1 MIPLLSIPVAL
12 SIPLLEGLLLITLI
26 EKKEPLL
33 SHCERF
39 AAALLLGLSWS
50 SFVLFLVTL
59 SGIPLTLVGFSFV
72 HIFLIALLGLLVW
85 FRIGH
90 VSIRDILLP
99 KAVPRL
105 SLHISSLPKS
115 LKILCGVLLLWM
127 LLKVFA
133 GAYDLLLTPSYFN
146 DTYANWNIRAK
157 AFYTSESL
165 LLDLPRAHR
174 FFFGG
179 RVPSYPLT
187 IYFTK
192 VWLAMVHGEWKDSV
206 VNSVHLLWTASLLA
220 LVFGALTRLASAV
233 YGFLGVYI
241 LLSLPLLFLQAV
253 NAYTDVIMSAYLFL
267 PLLCFYQWLRETSES
282 RRNQWLLLLSV
293 SAAAMVFVKSE
304 ALLLFLPPLTLLLG
318 IALLR
323 KSESLKAAFS
333 ALGVFLGTVA
343 IIALPWVIFK
353 MLYGLEF
360 GNAQGVSSFLLIPNS
375 DVPVAIAGDLLYTG
389 SFLIFF
395 PVFLFLSI
403 MSAGRQLRD
412 PLSYLLVFLGMIFLG
427 QFLIYYLTPLA
438 IEALSHTGY
447 GRGIVQLLPSMVF
460 LAALLFQS
468 IIATLIDIRSRVLP
482 RQTVTG

>member
-157 AFYTSESL
+157 AFFSSESL
-165 LLDLPRAHR
+165 LLDLPRTHR
-174 FFFGG
+174 FYFGG

-253 NAYTDVIMSAYLFL
+253 NAYTDVIMSAFLFL
-267 PLLCFYQWLRETSES
+267 PLLCFYQWMIAREQEGGAAMNPSKS
-282 RRNQWLLLLSV
+282 QRASGSWLLLLSV

-318 IALLR
+318 IA
-323 KSESLKAAFS
+323 
-333 ALGVFLGTVA
+333 
-343 IIALPWVIFK
+343 
-353 MLYGLEF
+353 
-360 GNAQGVSSFLLIPNS
+360 
-375 DVPVAIAGDLLYTG
+375 
-389 SFLIFF
+389 
-395 PVFLFLSI
+395 
-403 MSAGRQLRD
+403 
-412 PLSYLLVFLGMIFLG
+412 
-427 QFLIYYLTPLA
+427 
-438 IEALSHTGY
+438 
-447 GRGIVQLLPSMVF
+447 
-460 LAALLFQS
+460 
-468 IIATLIDIRSRVLP
+468 
-482 RQTVTG
+482 